1 MKKMIILVIAG
12 ALGTGAR
19 YVLGGWVHNLLGSE
33 FPFGTL
39 IVNALGCLSIGFLGT
54 LIDERLLF
62 SPQVRLF
69 LIIGFLGAFTTYSSF
84 AYETWMMTKDGE
96 FVYALVNIFG
106 TLAVCFVCLFVG
118 VLLARLL

>member
-1 MKKMIILVIAG
+1 MIILVIAG

-19 YVLGGWVHNLLGSE
+19 YILGGWVHTIFGSQ

-62 SPQVRLF
+62 SPNVRLF

-106 TLAVCFVCLFVG
+106 MLIVCFVSLFVG